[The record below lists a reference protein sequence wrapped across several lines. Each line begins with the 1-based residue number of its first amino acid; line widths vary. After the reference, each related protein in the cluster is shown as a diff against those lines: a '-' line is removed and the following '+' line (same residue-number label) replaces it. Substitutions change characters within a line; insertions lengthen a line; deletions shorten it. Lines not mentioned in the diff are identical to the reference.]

1 MDHAA
6 TERIQASLRMVI
18 VQSSLRCLDGEA
30 AHAFGYRGSYD
41 EDGIH
46 AALSPVAATIQAHAR
61 GYVVRRRL
69 YENQEQARC
78 RWIEYHL
85 SARNTAAARA
95 LGWLPRRIADA
106 RKGSPPES
114 AKLLLRDDERRAA
127 KGGSS
132 PKPEPAGAVHRSA
145 ALDFPRFLAAVHVAA
160 YHGWTATSTPRAQ
173 LPNILLWGYTWVPF
187 FFLLSGFVLFFSK
200 AQAEGSSVQ
209 KAREFGFTGK
219 GKAWL
224 WLWKRWVAV
233 YPLFLLSLVLGV
245 WGVPLFAHPHGQWM
259 ELLNMLLMLQAW
271 AVELRCT
278 DTTTLCVYVV
288 WNEPAWFVSAL
299 FWCWLTFP
307 FAYRQLHRMGF
318 YSVCLCGGLLYAI
331 SCWELVVWPNLPA
344 ELLLQAD
351 RIGAIT
357 ARNPLAN
364 ANKFLLG
371 AVLGRLLLLR
381 CHVLVPDTAQVTA
394 PEPEAYITTQPP
406 RQQAYVLQLQRL
418 PCWIAFAATPTTA
431 AILACFFLLNPD
443 QTLGREAIIVGLYS
457 LLIVSLAAGRDPL
470 ARLLEWPVLAWW
482 GKLSYAIYILH
493 SSVLAFTSQLT
504 MREGWLPDE
513 QYRLKAFFPILLLFA
528 LLGHFGVERPTA
540 AFYGKPPAW
549 LCGGFC
555 ARVQSYDEEERR
567 ARRARVLPDGSLPV
581 SHQLH
586 SQLAV

>member
-1 MDHAA
+1 
-6 TERIQASLRMVI
+6 
-18 VQSSLRCLDGEA
+18 
-30 AHAFGYRGSYD
+30 
-41 EDGIH
+41 
-46 AALSPVAATIQAHAR
+46 
-61 GYVVRRRL
+61 
-69 YENQEQARC
+69 
-78 RWIEYHL
+78 
-85 SARNTAAARA
+85 
-95 LGWLPRRIADA
+95 
-106 RKGSPPES
+106 
-114 AKLLLRDDERRAA
+114 
-127 KGGSS
+127 
-132 PKPEPAGAVHRSA
+132 
-145 ALDFPRFLAAVHVAA
+145 
-160 YHGWTATSTPRAQ
+160 
-173 LPNILLWGYTWVPF
+173 VPF

-271 AVELRCT
+271 AEELRCT

-381 CHVLVPDTAQVTA
+381 CQYGCQCVSLVEAAAVAVDEEDRPLPGCLLLAPSTTRGTHGRRLGRVTW
-394 PEPEAYITTQPP
+394 QPP
-406 RQQAYVLQLQRL
+406 
-418 PCWIAFAATPTTA
+418 
-431 AILACFFLLNPD
+431 
-443 QTLGREAIIVGLYS
+443 
-457 LLIVSLAAGRDPL
+457 
-470 ARLLEWPVLAWW
+470 
-482 GKLSYAIYILH
+482 
-493 SSVLAFTSQLT
+493 
-504 MREGWLPDE
+504 
-513 QYRLKAFFPILLLFA
+513 
-528 LLGHFGVERPTA
+528 
-540 AFYGKPPAW
+540 
-549 LCGGFC
+549 
-555 ARVQSYDEEERR
+555 ARVARPAARGERSR
-567 ARRARVLPDGSLPV
+567 DV
-581 SHQLH
+581 
-586 SQLAV
+586 

>member
-1 MDHAA
+1 
-6 TERIQASLRMVI
+6 MVI

-46 AALSPVAATIQAHAR
+46 SALSPVAATIQAHAR

-127 KGGSS
+127 NGGSS
-132 PKPEPAGAVHRSA
+132 PPKPDPAGAVHRSA

-233 YPLFLLSLVLGV
+233 YPLFLLSLVLGM

-278 DTTTLCVYVV
+278 DTTTLCAYVV

-318 YSVCLCGGLLYAI
+318 NSVCLCGGLLYASTSCTAPCSHSPLSSRCVKGGCPMSNTASRPSFQSSCSSRSSATLASNAPRPHSTASLPRGSVAASVRVCSPTTRRNAGRAEPGSCPTALYPSLI
-331 SCWELVVWPNLPA
+331 SCTRSWLY
-344 ELLLQAD
+344 
-351 RIGAIT
+351 
-357 ARNPLAN
+357 
-364 ANKFLLG
+364 
-371 AVLGRLLLLR
+371 R
-381 CHVLVPDTAQVTA
+381 CSPHS
-394 PEPEAYITTQPP
+394 
-406 RQQAYVLQLQRL
+406 
-418 PCWIAFAATPTTA
+418 
-431 AILACFFLLNPD
+431 
-443 QTLGREAIIVGLYS
+443 TL
-457 LLIVSLAAGRDPL
+457 
-470 ARLLEWPVLAWW
+470 
-482 GKLSYAIYILH
+482 
-493 SSVLAFTSQLT
+493 TSHT
-504 MREGWLPDE
+504 HTEKGS
-513 QYRLKAFFPILLLFA
+513 
-528 LLGHFGVERPTA
+528 
-540 AFYGKPPAW
+540 W
-549 LCGGFC
+549 LCLWC
-555 ARVQSYDEEERR
+555 AHRREIMSREIYDNV
-567 ARRARVLPDGSLPV
+567 AACTLF
-581 SHQLH
+581 
-586 SQLAV
+586 